1 MFGLLKFLLA
11 VCRTFYE
18 LLDPNL
24 NAMRNAPA
32 SIKYGA
38 SVLLACLW
46 CLAFG
51 LYVGELTLIGYN
63 MFGHIAIISMAFFT
77 WLVVKTVTKQYPVR
91 NQYEILRDPGRA
103 PKCYDMTEEEKLVA
117 LQQIDSK
124 LDKPGFDRIQQ
135 RTP

>member
-1 MFGLLKFLLA
+1 MFGLLKFIIA

-24 NAMRNAPA
+24 NALRNAPA
-32 SIKYGA
+32 GIKYGA

-51 LYVGELTLIGYN
+51 LYIGELAYIGYN
-63 MFGHIAIISMAFFT
+63 MFGHIAVVSMAFLT
-77 WLVVKTVTKQYPVR
+77 WLVMRTVTRQYTDR
-91 NQYEILRDPGRA
+91 NEYEILRDPNRA

-117 LQQIDSK
+117 LNKMSADLNTK
-124 LDKPGFDRIQQ
+124 
-135 RTP
+135 

>member
-1 MFGLLKFLLA
+1 MFGLLKFIIA

-24 NAMRNAPA
+24 NALRNAPA
-32 SIKYGA
+32 GIKYGA

-51 LYVGELTLIGYN
+51 LYIGELTYIGYN
-63 MFGHIAIISMAFFT
+63 MFGHIAVVSMAFLT
-77 WLVVKTVTKQYPVR
+77 WLVMRTVTRQYPDR
-91 NQYEILRDPGRA
+91 NEYEILRDPNRA

-117 LQQIDSK
+117 LNKMSADLNTK
-124 LDKPGFDRIQQ
+124 
-135 RTP
+135 

>member
-1 MFGLLKFLLA
+1 MFGLLKFIIA

-24 NAMRNAPA
+24 NALRNAPA
-32 SIKYGA
+32 GIKYGA

-51 LYVGELTLIGYN
+51 LYIGELAYIGYN
-63 MFGHIAIISMAFFT
+63 MFGHIAVVSMAFLT
-77 WLVVKTVTKQYPVR
+77 WLVMRTVTRQYPDR
-91 NQYEILRDPGRA
+91 NEYEILRDPNRA

-117 LQQIDSK
+117 LNKMSADLNTK
-124 LDKPGFDRIQQ
+124 
-135 RTP
+135 

>member
-1 MFGLLKFLLA
+1 MFGLIKFIIA

-38 SVLLACLW
+38 SIILACLW

-51 LYVGELTLIGYN
+51 LYVGELAYIGYN

-77 WLVVKTVTKQYPVR
+77 FLVMKTINKQYPDR
-91 NQYEILRDPGRA
+91 DDYERLRDPSRA
-103 PKCYDMTEEEKLVA
+103 PKCYDMTEEEKILA
-117 LQQIDSK
+117 LQKIHSK
-124 LDKPGFDRIQQ
+124 WDQK
-135 RTP
+135 